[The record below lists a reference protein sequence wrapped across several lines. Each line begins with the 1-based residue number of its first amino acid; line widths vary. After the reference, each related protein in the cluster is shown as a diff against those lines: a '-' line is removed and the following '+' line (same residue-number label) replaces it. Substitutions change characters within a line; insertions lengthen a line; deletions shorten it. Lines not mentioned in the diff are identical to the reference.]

1 MKRDVSRLGINSCRV
16 VNGQWIRNHRR
27 ASQSGCESGD
37 TLIEILVAITIFGLA
52 GVALL
57 GAFGVSIAGSA
68 EHRSLATLDTV
79 MKSFAEEATYQIQLS
94 SSPYFTE
101 CATPSGTSTSTSSY
115 VYYKNP
121 PPPSPPSLPLNDY
134 TPPANYSVQITSMS
148 FWSPSSG
155 SFKQYYSSSG
165 GAVVSCPSGAS
176 APQLITITATGP
188 GKGSNF
194 ISNSISF
201 VVQNPNFDSL
211 SASLANG

>member
-1 MKRDVSRLGINSCRV
+1 MKRDVSHVGSEWRRV
-16 VNGQWIRNHRR
+16 VRERWIHIHGGANE
-27 ASQSGCESGD
+27 SGYESGD

-101 CATPSGTSTSTSSY
+101 CATPSGTSSSSPSY
-115 VYYKNP
+115 VNYTNP
-121 PPPSPPSLPLNDY
+121 SRPLNDY

-148 FWSPSSG
+148 FWNPPTR
-155 SFKQYYSSSG
+155 SFEQYYSSSG
-165 GAVVSCPSGAS
+165 GAVVSCTIGAS